1 MRFIFILCILPI
13 ISLSVR
19 KELHILRDMLMHK
32 YGRDFSIGVME
43 NRDKCVS
50 ERVRTKIS
58 FILDLAFLKKESRHL
73 ISYSIQI

>member
-1 MRFIFILCILPI
+1 
-13 ISLSVR
+13 
-19 KELHILRDMLMHK
+19 MHK